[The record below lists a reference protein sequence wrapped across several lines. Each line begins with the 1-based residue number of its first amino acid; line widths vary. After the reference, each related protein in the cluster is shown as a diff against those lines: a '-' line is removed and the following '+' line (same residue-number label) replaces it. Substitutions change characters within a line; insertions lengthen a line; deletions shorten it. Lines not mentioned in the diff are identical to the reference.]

1 MLDCRVNPL
10 NLSVKMLFFS
20 IESETTRNPSRFG
33 QESMVTDIT
42 DNLFRRWGHMV
53 FGALLPIDS
62 LMTRVKRFERINF
75 VRFEMA
81 TPEHQSYGRKS
92 SAPIIFIIII
102 IFVLAFLGYK
112 YFTAQKV
119 EQDFQKNLMKES
131 IAAETQLKVIGNF
144 FNLRMW
150 FASVATLEEAYYSEH
165 DSYVPPQEIP
175 KEIYNSIELDAFA
188 SAMSKTMQEEGVELA
203 DFIQEEQFKN
213 YIADTF
219 GENLDNTVNALDPTK
234 FSYEFQLAEDKQN
247 YTLTVHEQGD
257 INLDGDSEDA
267 FIYSTKVDTAGIFFE
282 NEGTQEDIQTFLD
295 KYMSL
300 LGDSM

>member
-1 MLDCRVNPL
+1 
-10 NLSVKMLFFS
+10 
-20 IESETTRNPSRFG
+20 
-33 QESMVTDIT
+33 MVTDIT